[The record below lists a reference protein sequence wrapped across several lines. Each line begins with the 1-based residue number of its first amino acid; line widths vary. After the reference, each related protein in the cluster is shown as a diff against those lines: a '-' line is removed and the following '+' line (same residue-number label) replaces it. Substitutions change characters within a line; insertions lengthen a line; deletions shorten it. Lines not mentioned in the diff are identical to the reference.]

1 MSKTYDKAEET
12 KKIIVDDKI
21 FVSFIANFKSL
32 RSWISH
38 DLYDNFDINKRLM
51 KTNQAMGT
59 LKHIWDVES
68 VDIHT
73 EYLIYGYSSESR
85 FFTGYAF
92 INTTPICLCLRTGI
106 YR

>member
-1 MSKTYDKAEET
+1 
-12 KKIIVDDKI
+12 
-21 FVSFIANFKSL
+21 
-32 RSWISH
+32 
-38 DLYDNFDINKRLM
+38 M
-51 KTNQAMGT
+51 KTNQAIGT

-92 INTTPICLCLRTGI
+92 INTTPICLCLLTGI